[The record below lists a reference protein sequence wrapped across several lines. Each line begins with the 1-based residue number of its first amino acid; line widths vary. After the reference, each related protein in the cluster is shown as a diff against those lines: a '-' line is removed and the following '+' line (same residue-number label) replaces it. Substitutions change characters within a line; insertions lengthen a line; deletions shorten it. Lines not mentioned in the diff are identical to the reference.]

1 MLTLESF
8 KLLNPKV
15 SRFQMGSGGTPD
27 VTFQEVA
34 DVLAQMSQP
43 AAAWARLSYAGERRW
58 AASVLSFL
66 QGELLREKDEESLS
80 CYWMRV
86 TRLTVICALTE
97 TPLTNRRKAKVAG
110 VRWWTKNNER
120 DLHKCLFLLDGLDY
134 EVRSHLKA
142 WNDQR
147 SVGDF

>member
-15 SRFQMGSGGTPD
+15 SRFQRGSGGTPD
-27 VTFQEVA
+27 LTFQEVA
-34 DVLAQMSQP
+34 DVLAQMSRP
-43 AAAWARLSYAGERRW
+43 AAAWARLRYADERKWSCQVLRFLRHRLERDGED
-58 AASVLSFL
+58 V
-66 QGELLREKDEESLS
+66 EE
-80 CYWMRV
+80 CYWMRM
-86 TRLTVICALTE
+86 TRLTLICAVTE
-97 TPLTNRRKAKVAG
+97 NPLTNRRKAKVAG

-142 WNDQR
+142 WNEHR